1 MNAARFTGTVVSE
14 VKVINTKH
22 GYPFCYIALEANG
35 RNQNLLIAG
44 RKAFK
49 FVYEVEKGTG
59 LTVDCIINNRKQ
71 LVIQEYKIDS
81 QPTLLG
87 QLWDYKGRR
96 LPHKKVM
103 F

>member
-1 MNAARFTGTVVSE
+1 MNTAMMSGKVVSD

-22 GYPFCYIALEANG
+22 GYPFCYIALDVNG
-35 RNQNLLIAG
+35 KTHNCLIAG

-49 FVYEVEKGTG
+49 FVYEVENGTG
-59 LTVDCIINNRKQ
+59 LTVDCTINDRKQ
-71 LVIQEYKIDS
+71 LIIQEYKIDS

-96 LPHKKVM
+96 LPFKKTM

>member
-1 MNAARFTGTVVSE
+1 MNAAMFTGKVVSD

-22 GYPFCYIALEANG
+22 GYPFCYIALEVNG
-35 RNQNLLIAG
+35 QINNCLIAG

-49 FVYEVEKGTG
+49 FVYEVENGTG
-59 LTVDCIINNRKQ
+59 LTVDCTINERKQ

-96 LPHKKVM
+96 LPHRKVM

>member
-1 MNAARFTGTVVSE
+1 MNAAMMTGKVVSD

-22 GYPFCYIALEANG
+22 GYPFCYIALDVNG
-35 RNQNLLIAG
+35 QIRNLLIG
-44 RKAFK
+44 GNKAFQ
-49 FVYEVEKGTG
+49 FVYEVEEGTG
-59 LTVDCIINNRKQ
+59 LTVGYTINDRKQ
-71 LVIQEYKIDS
+71 LIIQEYKIDS

-96 LPHKKVM
+96 LPFKKTM

>member
-1 MNAARFTGTVVSE
+1 MNAAMMTGKVVSD

-22 GYPFCYIALEANG
+22 GYPFCYIALDVNG
-35 RNQNLLIAG
+35 KIHNCLIAG

-49 FVYEVEKGTG
+49 FVYEVEKDTG
-59 LTVDCIINNRKQ
+59 LTVDCTINERKQ

-96 LPHKKVM
+96 LPHKKVT

>member
-1 MNAARFTGTVVSE
+1 MNAAMMTGKVVSD

-22 GYPFCYIALEANG
+22 GYPFCYIVLDVNG
-35 RNQNLLIAG
+35 KIHNCLIAG

-49 FVYEVEKGTG
+49 FVFEVENGTG
-59 LTVDCIINNRKQ
+59 LTVDCTINERKQ

-96 LPHKKVM
+96 LPFKKTI

>member
-1 MNAARFTGTVVSE
+1 MNAAMFTGKVVSD

-22 GYPFCYIALEANG
+22 GYPFCYIALEVNG
-35 RNQNLLIAG
+35 QIHNCLIAG

-49 FVYEVEKGTG
+49 FVYEVENGTG
-59 LTVDCIINNRKQ
+59 LTVDCTINDRKQ

-81 QPTLLG
+81 QPALLG

-96 LPHKKVM
+96 LPHKKVVN
-103 F
+103 